1 MMILYQR
8 QPLVHQVYSV
18 NMKLKYCFY
27 RRTLFVMIAFLFEF
41 INLKNTRKGIMMDKA
56 DAKTAMEVFI
66 SFYREGQIRQFG

>member
-1 MMILYQR
+1 
-8 QPLVHQVYSV
+8 
-18 NMKLKYCFY
+18 
-27 RRTLFVMIAFLFEF
+27 MIAFLFEF